1 MLRLLLGAA
10 VADGRSLMV
19 AVVMEEEVLSVSTK
33 KDMEE
38 NAMVLVMI
46 KGLSSMENLMVLI
59 EVTLVVAISTREI
72 GWYTGW
78 HQFGHLIS
86 Q

>member
-10 VADGRSLMV
+10 VADGMSLMV
-19 AVVMEEEVLSVSTK
+19 AVAMEEEVLSISTK

-46 KGLSSMENLMVLI
+46 KGLS
-59 EVTLVVAISTREI
+59 
-72 GWYTGW
+72 
-78 HQFGHLIS
+78 
-86 Q
+86 